1 LVDDNNLAAFRQ
13 MIERWCDE
21 RKLGALSL
29 LLPGYLSLNGLT
41 DGWANLYNALKATR
55 ALGHEAFSASDWD
68 LLNELIRSAEQ
79 IVCDANNLTMAASR
93 AAMVK

>member
-1 LVDDNNLAAFRQ
+1 MTFGSQEEYFAVLRQ

-41 DGWANLYNALKATR
+41 DGWVNLYDALKSTR
-55 ALGHEAFSASDWD
+55 SLGHDAFSPSDWG
-68 LLNELIRSAEQ
+68 LLNDLIHEAEQ
-79 IVCDANNLTMAASR
+79 IVYR
-93 AAMVK
+93 R